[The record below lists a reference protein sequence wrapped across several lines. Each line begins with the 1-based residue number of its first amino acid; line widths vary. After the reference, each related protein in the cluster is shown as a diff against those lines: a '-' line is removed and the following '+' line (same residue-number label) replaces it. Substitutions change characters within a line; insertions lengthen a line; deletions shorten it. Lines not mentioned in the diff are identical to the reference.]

1 MRSTP
6 MRIQLHH
13 TWLHKKNSVFLLLLL
28 CILLL
33 ASCRKEEIVVVNL
46 EHERSLVFDLE
57 TGLGSE
63 HLSLSFNLLGEE
75 RPVQVRLSSSNEVSS
90 WIVDTSGERTS
101 PDSARYRVG
110 PLTMGEGIPF
120 SPGVYEIT
128 IINEDGIIQREQ
140 IELLTS
146 MMEKIPEEI
155 PHYDEESGTL
165 TAIPVPSQLNR
176 YDETGRFL
184 STLSLDEDSYTMRE
198 EDFSLAIITDNI
210 TYLVQR

>member
-13 TWLHKKNSVFLLLLL
+13 TWLHKKSSVFLLLL

-33 ASCRKEEIVVVNL
+33 VSCRKEEIVVVNL
-46 EHERSLVFDLE
+46 EHERSLVFNLE

-63 HLSLSFNLLGEE
+63 HLSLSFDLLGEE

-90 WIVDTSGERTS
+90 WIVDASGERTS
-101 PDSARYRVG
+101 PDTARYRVG

-128 IINEDGIIQREQ
+128 IINEEGIIRSEQ
-140 IELLTS
+140 IELPAS

-165 TAIPVPSQLNR
+165 SSIPVPSQLNR

-184 STLSLDEDSYTMRE
+184 STLSLDEDTYTIAK
-198 EDFSLAIITDNI
+198 EDFSLALITDNI
-210 TYLVQR
+210 TYLVQP

>member
-13 TWLHKKNSVFLLLLL
+13 TWLHKKSSVFLLLL

-63 HLSLSFNLLGEE
+63 HLSLSFDLLGEE

-90 WIVDTSGERTS
+90 WIVDASGERTS
-101 PDSARYRVG
+101 PDTARYRVG

-128 IINEDGIIQREQ
+128 IINEEGIIRSEQ
-140 IELLTS
+140 IELPTS
-146 MMEKIPEEI
+146 MMEKIPEQI
-155 PHYDEESGTL
+155 PHYDEESGRL
-165 TAIPVPSQLNR
+165 SSIPVPSQLNR

-198 EDFSLAIITDNI
+198 EDFSLALITDNI

>member
-13 TWLHKKNSVFLLLLL
+13 TWLHKKSSVFLLLL

-46 EHERSLVFDLE
+46 EHEKSLVFDLE
-57 TGLGSE
+57 TGLSSE
-63 HLSLSFNLLGEE
+63 HLSLSFDLLGEE

-90 WIVDTSGERTS
+90 WIIDIRGERTS
-101 PDSARYRVG
+101 PDTAQYRVG

-120 SPGVYEIT
+120 SPGVYEVN
-128 IINEDGIIQREQ
+128 IINEDGIIRSEQ
-140 IELLTS
+140 IELSPSL
-146 MMEKIPEEI
+146 MDKIPGEI

-165 TAIPVPSQLNR
+165 SAIPVPSQLTR